1 MIPSRRRRR
10 VFAGKRINRHPLFAR
25 GKGRGNVERPLS
37 ADQLGMQGREVQD
50 DRSGGRQGREVQEDR
65 SGGRMQDF
73 VPPPFVEHDRPGM

>member
-10 VFAGKRINRHPLFAR
+10 VFAGKKINRHPLFAR

-50 DRSGGRQGREVQEDR
+50 DRSGGR
-65 SGGRMQDF
+65 MQDF